1 MKKQITLSE
10 NELKNLIYRI
20 IKEVRGGYDDFNIM
34 QKHFETTL
42 EYLLIILSDLSKSI
56 LILMSAVESTD
67 NAFGSESFFTH
78 AAERLIID
86 IQNYKDVCNSIFVD
100 LPEDNIIR
108 YGKILMKSLDT
119 FEENLRRIL
128 SFGRDFFVSNEDFKD
143 KLRSYVMKIMKDL
156 KNFDSEIEKTVIE
169 KNELFNR
176 KDWGN

>member
-1 MKKQITLSE
+1 MKNEIRLSE
-10 NELKNLIYRI
+10 NQLKKLIFKI

-34 QKHFETTL
+34 QSHFGTIL
-42 EYLLIILSDLSKSI
+42 ENLLIVLSDVSKSI
-56 LILMSAVESTD
+56 LILASAVESVD
-67 NAFGSESFFTH
+67 DVFGSESFFSH
-78 AAERLIID
+78 AAEKLIID

-119 FEENLRRIL
+119 LEENLRRIL

-143 KLRSYVMKIMKDL
+143 KLRNYVKKIMKDL

-169 KNELFNR
+169 KHDLFNR
-176 KDWGN
+176 KGWEN